1 MLGKKKK
8 QQIQEKHTFF
18 NDTWKEVEL
27 IGEGSYGKVY
37 KAKKEEFGISTY
49 SAIKQIEIP
58 QTKAE
63 IQTLK
68 TEGMTQGDITS
79 YFEKSVQKWVEEVKF
94 MSIFKDSENIVTI
107 EDYEIIKKK
116 NEIGWIINIK
126 MELLKNIDAYV
137 LEKNITDKEMLKMA
151 IDVATALEDCEA
163 KDVIHRDIKPDNIFV
178 NGKGVYKV
186 GDFGIAKHIEST
198 VSNMSKKGTENY
210 MAPELYKNEKGN
222 KTVDIY
228 SLGIMLYRYF
238 NYNRLPF
245 LPDYPE
251 KITVDAR
258 EEALYKRISGEK
270 LKSPKNAPREI
281 AEIILKA
288 CSYYPKDRYANATE
302 LKEALQEEYNK
313 IKKPRILFDFNEKQM
328 NKIFLENTK
337 SDSHSGTLSVFEDT
351 QSKDPLDMTVGIG
364 FENPKE
370 TEQILQA
377 IEEQNKKESVTEEIE
392 NIIEPVE
399 QEKALETGEQSEEN
413 LKTEETVEKTG
424 EDTKNEEVIEKEP
437 AVEQKENAKQDKK
450 KNKKEKKEK
459 KIKQNKEEQENRKKK
474 AKSNKENVK
483 KEEKIKNP
491 IWIKLKKH
499 RIKII
504 VFIAIIILALGI
516 VGISQLNKSE
526 EVAQI
531 EYVKMVQ
538 LVGLTSEE
546 ATQKINELGL
556 EVQYEY
562 VEVDDETQV
571 GKVLEQSIEENQ
583 EVSKGSSITIKVAVS
598 KEKVTMINVVGM
610 NIEEATQKLAELG
623 LQVNVTEQNSD
634 DVEQGIIISQMTPEG
649 EEVNIGITVELL
661 VSLGIEPQEQDDNN
675 NNKQDNSSEVN
686 HQNKEWSAWV
696 ETLPNGVNSSNYQIE
711 QKMQYS
717 YRTKQTTTSENSV
730 LDGWTKYDE
739 QHEYGK
745 SYTQILYSPAE
756 STGEK
761 EYTLVQT
768 KHKYSYEHR
777 DSLYNGV
784 WYVSGSY
791 SMFPEGANNGQQTST
806 TKDVKS
812 TTLARANTITTE
824 PLYAI
829 GTKCQNCGYDAW
841 AYTGETTMYQYT
853 VREITK
859 STYYYYKWSD
869 WSAYSDAVATSND
882 STEVRTKTLYR
893 YRAK

>member
-18 NDTWKEVEL
+18 NEQWKEVEL

-37 KAKKEEFGISTY
+37 KAKKEEFGITTY

-58 QTKAE
+58 QTKLE

-68 TEGMTQGDITS
+68 TEGMTQDGITR
-79 YFEKSVQKWVEEVKF
+79 YYEKSVQKWIDEIKF
-94 MSIFKDSENIVTI
+94 MSIFKDSENIVDI
-107 EDYEIIKKK
+107 EDYEILKKK
-116 NEIGWIINIK
+116 KEIGWIINIR
-126 MELLKNIDAYV
+126 MELLQNLDLYI
-137 LEKNITDKEMLKMA
+137 LEHNLTDREILKMA
-151 IDVATALEDCEA
+151 IDVATALEDCEENN
-163 KDVIHRDIKPDNIFV
+163 VIHRDIKPDNIFV
-178 NGKGVYKV
+178 NSKGIYKV
-186 GDFGIAKHIEST
+186 GDFGIAKHIDNT

-228 SLGIMLYRYF
+228 SLGVMLYRYF

-245 LPDYPE
+245 LPNYPE
-251 KITVDAR
+251 EITMEDR

-270 LKSPKNAPREI
+270 MPVPQNASREI
-281 AEIILKA
+281 AEIILKS
-288 CSYYPKDRYANATE
+288 CGYYPKDRYANATE
-302 LKEALQEEYNK
+302 LKEALREEYNK

-351 QSKDPLDMTVGIG
+351 QQKEALDMTVGIG
-364 FENPKE
+364 LENPKE

-377 IEEQNKKESVTEEIE
+377 IEEQNKKESVTEKIE
-392 NIIEPVE
+392 NIIKPVE
-399 QEKALETGEQSEEN
+399 QEKDLEIGEQAEEN

-424 EDTKNEEVIEKEP
+424 EDTKNEEAIEKEP
-437 AVEQKENAKQDKK
+437 AVEQKENA
-450 KNKKEKKEK
+450 
-459 KIKQNKEEQENRKKK
+459 
-474 AKSNKENVK
+474 K

-649 EEVNIGITVELL
+649 EEVNIGTTVELL
-661 VSLGIEPQEQDDNN
+661 ISIGKEKEEEEDSKSTQDKLNEQSTPASVETVPTQTETSTQTIIPETTQQPEEQPVEQPVQATPSGRISAKIVRYININKTRTAQTSAEMKVTNVTDKTLVWSSSNTSVATINQSGVITAKSTGTTTITVTIKNTNITDSFTLTVTTSLGKGDANNDGVISYQDSDYILNM
-675 NNKQDNSSEVN
+675 
-686 HQNKEWSAWV
+686 
-696 ETLPNGVNSSNYQIE
+696 Y
-711 QKMQYS
+711 
-717 YRTKQTTTSENSV
+717 
-730 LDGWTKYDE
+730 KYDVE
-739 QHEYGK
+739 LTEDLKNRADMDGNGAINANDAALLMDKLRYG
-745 SYTQILYSPAE
+745 
-756 STGEK
+756 
-761 EYTLVQT
+761 
-768 KHKYSYEHR
+768 
-777 DSLYNGV
+777 
-784 WYVSGSY
+784 
-791 SMFPEGANNGQQTST
+791 
-806 TKDVKS
+806 
-812 TTLARANTITTE
+812 
-824 PLYAI
+824 
-829 GTKCQNCGYDAW
+829 
-841 AYTGETTMYQYT
+841 
-853 VREITK
+853 
-859 STYYYYKWSD
+859 
-869 WSAYSDAVATSND
+869 
-882 STEVRTKTLYR
+882 
-893 YRAK
+893 

>member
-351 QSKDPLDMTVGIG
+351 QQKEALDMTVGIG
-364 FENPKE
+364 LENPKE

-377 IEEQNKKESVTEEIE
+377 IEEQNKKESVTEKIE
-392 NIIEPVE
+392 NIIKPVE
-399 QEKALETGEQSEEN
+399 QEKDLETGEQAEEN
-413 LKTEETVEKTG
+413 LKTEETVEQTG
-424 EDTKNEEVIEKEP
+424 EAAKNEEAIEKEP
-437 AVEQKENAKQDKK
+437 AVEQKENA
-450 KNKKEKKEK
+450 
-459 KIKQNKEEQENRKKK
+459 
-474 AKSNKENVK
+474 K

-504 VFIAIIILALGI
+504 VFVAIIILALGI
-516 VGISQLNKSE
+516 VGISQLNKPE

-562 VEVDDETQV
+562 EEVDDETQV
-571 GKVLEQSIEENQ
+571 GKVTWQSIEENQ

-649 EEVNIGITVELL
+649 EEVNKNSVIELL
-661 VSLGIEPQEQDDNN
+661 VSLGKEEDDEEEQQKKNTTTT
-675 NNKQDNSSEVN
+675 
-686 HQNKEWSAWV
+686 NKE
-696 ETLPNGVNSSNYQIE
+696 
-711 QKMQYS
+711 
-717 YRTKQTTTSENSV
+717 TTN
-730 LDGWTKYDE
+730 
-739 QHEYGK
+739 
-745 SYTQILYSPAE
+745 
-756 STGEK
+756 EK
-761 EYTLVQT
+761 PT
-768 KHKYSYEHR
+768 
-777 DSLYNGV
+777 
-784 WYVSGSY
+784 
-791 SMFPEGANNGQQTST
+791 TST
-806 TKDVKS
+806 TTGTTQSAQS
-812 TTLARANTITTE
+812 TPQTPQAPTVISPTSITMGNKARYVRKGSSYYFSANVNPANAQISG
-824 PLYAI
+824 L
-829 GTKCQNCGYDAW
+829 
-841 AYTGETTMYQYT
+841 
-853 VREITK
+853 
-859 STYYYYKWSD
+859 KWSSSNPSVGRIAQD
-869 WSAYSDAVATSND
+869 GYFVAVSSGTTNITVTIEGTNIQTSYPVTVYIKGDVNADGKITSADSDMILNWYMSNAELTEERMLRGDVNSDGALNSLDAVYILD
-882 STEVRTKTLYR
+882 HMIER
-893 YRAK
+893 

>member
-18 NDTWKEVEL
+18 NEQWKEVEL

-37 KAKKEEFGISTY
+37 KAKKEEFGITTY

-58 QTKAE
+58 QTKLE

-68 TEGMTQGDITS
+68 TEGMTQDGITR
-79 YFEKSVQKWVEEVKF
+79 YYEKSVQKWIDEIKF
-94 MSIFKDSENIVTI
+94 MSIFKDSENIVDI
-107 EDYEIIKKK
+107 EDYEILKKK
-116 NEIGWIINIK
+116 KEIGWIINIR
-126 MELLKNIDAYV
+126 MELLQNLDLYI
-137 LEKNITDKEMLKMA
+137 LEHNLTDREILKMA
-151 IDVATALEDCEA
+151 IDVATALEDCEENN
-163 KDVIHRDIKPDNIFV
+163 VIHRDIKPDNIFV
-178 NGKGVYKV
+178 NSKGIYKV
-186 GDFGIAKHIEST
+186 GDFGIAKHIDNT

-228 SLGIMLYRYF
+228 SLGVMLYRYF

-245 LPDYPE
+245 LPNYPE
-251 KITVDAR
+251 EITMEDR

-270 LKSPKNAPREI
+270 MPVPQNASREI
-281 AEIILKA
+281 AEIILKS
-288 CSYYPKDRYANATE
+288 CGYYPKDRYANATE
-302 LKEALQEEYNK
+302 LKEALREEYNK

-351 QSKDPLDMTVGIG
+351 QQKEALDMTVGIG
-364 FENPKE
+364 LENPKE

-377 IEEQNKKESVTEEIE
+377 IEEQNKKESVTEKIE
-392 NIIEPVE
+392 NIIKPVE
-399 QEKALETGEQSEEN
+399 QEKDLETGEQAEEN
-413 LKTEETVEKTG
+413 LKTEETVEQTG
-424 EDTKNEEVIEKEP
+424 EAAKNEEAIEKEP
-437 AVEQKENAKQDKK
+437 AVEQKENA
-450 KNKKEKKEK
+450 
-459 KIKQNKEEQENRKKK
+459 
-474 AKSNKENVK
+474 K

-571 GKVLEQSIEENQ
+571 GKVTWQSIEENQ

-649 EEVNIGITVELL
+649 EEVNIGTTVELL
-661 VSLGIEPQEQDDNN
+661 ISIGKEKEEEEDSKSTQDKLNEQSTPASVETVPTQTETSTQTIIPETTQQPEEQPVEQPVQATPSGRISAKIVRYININKTRTAQTSAEMKVTNVTDKTLVWSSSNTSVATINQSGVITAKSTGTTTITVTIKNTNITDSFTLTVTTSLGKGDANNDGVISYQDSDYILNM
-675 NNKQDNSSEVN
+675 
-686 HQNKEWSAWV
+686 
-696 ETLPNGVNSSNYQIE
+696 Y
-711 QKMQYS
+711 
-717 YRTKQTTTSENSV
+717 
-730 LDGWTKYDE
+730 KYDVE
-739 QHEYGK
+739 LTEDLKNRADMDGNGAINANDAALLMDKLRYG
-745 SYTQILYSPAE
+745 
-756 STGEK
+756 
-761 EYTLVQT
+761 
-768 KHKYSYEHR
+768 
-777 DSLYNGV
+777 
-784 WYVSGSY
+784 
-791 SMFPEGANNGQQTST
+791 
-806 TKDVKS
+806 
-812 TTLARANTITTE
+812 
-824 PLYAI
+824 
-829 GTKCQNCGYDAW
+829 
-841 AYTGETTMYQYT
+841 
-853 VREITK
+853 
-859 STYYYYKWSD
+859 
-869 WSAYSDAVATSND
+869 
-882 STEVRTKTLYR
+882 
-893 YRAK
+893 

>member
-313 IKKPRILFDFNEKQM
+313 IKKLRILFDFNEKQM

-351 QSKDPLDMTVGIG
+351 QQKEALDMTVGIG
-364 FENPKE
+364 LENPKE

-377 IEEQNKKESVTEEIE
+377 IEEQNKKESVTEKIE
-392 NIIEPVE
+392 NIIKPVE
-399 QEKALETGEQSEEN
+399 QEKDLETGEQAEEN

-424 EDTKNEEVIEKEP
+424 EDTKNEEAIEKEP
-437 AVEQKENAKQDKK
+437 AVEQKENA
-450 KNKKEKKEK
+450 
-459 KIKQNKEEQENRKKK
+459 
-474 AKSNKENVK
+474 K

-571 GKVLEQSIEENQ
+571 GKVTWQSIEENQ

-634 DVEQGIIISQMTPEG
+634 DVEQGNIISQMTPEG
-649 EEVNIGITVELL
+649 EEVNKNSVIELL
-661 VSLGIEPQEQDDNN
+661 VSLGKEEDDEEEQQKKNTTTT
-675 NNKQDNSSEVN
+675 
-686 HQNKEWSAWV
+686 NKE
-696 ETLPNGVNSSNYQIE
+696 
-711 QKMQYS
+711 
-717 YRTKQTTTSENSV
+717 TTN
-730 LDGWTKYDE
+730 
-739 QHEYGK
+739 
-745 SYTQILYSPAE
+745 
-756 STGEK
+756 EK
-761 EYTLVQT
+761 PT
-768 KHKYSYEHR
+768 
-777 DSLYNGV
+777 
-784 WYVSGSY
+784 
-791 SMFPEGANNGQQTST
+791 TST
-806 TKDVKS
+806 TTGTTQSAQS
-812 TTLARANTITTE
+812 TPQTPQAPTVISPTSITMGNKARYVRKGSSYYFSANVNPANAQISG
-824 PLYAI
+824 L
-829 GTKCQNCGYDAW
+829 
-841 AYTGETTMYQYT
+841 
-853 VREITK
+853 
-859 STYYYYKWSD
+859 KWSSSNP
-869 WSAYSDAVATSND
+869 SAGRIAQDGYFVAVSSGTTNITVTIEGTNIQTSYPVTVYIKGDVNADGKITSADSDMILKWYMSNAELTEERMLRGDVNSDGALNSLDAVYILD
-882 STEVRTKTLYR
+882 HMIER
-893 YRAK
+893 

>member
-18 NDTWKEVEL
+18 NEQWKEVEL

-37 KAKKEEFGISTY
+37 KAKKEEFGITTY

-58 QTKAE
+58 QTKLE

-68 TEGMTQGDITS
+68 TEGMTQDGITR
-79 YFEKSVQKWVEEVKF
+79 YYEKSVQKWIDEIKF
-94 MSIFKDSENIVTI
+94 MSIFKDSENIVDI
-107 EDYEIIKKK
+107 EDYEILKKK
-116 NEIGWIINIK
+116 KEIGWIINIR
-126 MELLKNIDAYV
+126 MELLQNLDLYI
-137 LEKNITDKEMLKMA
+137 LEHNLTDREILKMA
-151 IDVATALEDCEA
+151 IDVATALEDCEENN
-163 KDVIHRDIKPDNIFV
+163 VIHRDIKPDNIFV
-178 NGKGVYKV
+178 NSKGIYKV
-186 GDFGIAKHIEST
+186 GDFGIAKHIDNT

-228 SLGIMLYRYF
+228 SLGVMLYRYF

-245 LPDYPE
+245 LPNYPE
-251 KITVDAR
+251 EITMEDR

-270 LKSPKNAPREI
+270 MPVPQNASREI
-281 AEIILKA
+281 AEIILKS
-288 CSYYPKDRYANATE
+288 CGYYPKDRYANATE
-302 LKEALQEEYNK
+302 LKEALREEYNK

-351 QSKDPLDMTVGIG
+351 QQKEALDMTVGIG
-364 FENPKE
+364 LENPKE

-377 IEEQNKKESVTEEIE
+377 IEEQNKKESVTEKIE
-392 NIIEPVE
+392 NIIKPVE
-399 QEKALETGEQSEEN
+399 QEKDLETGEQAEEN
-413 LKTEETVEKTG
+413 LKTEETVEQTG
-424 EDTKNEEVIEKEP
+424 EAAKNEEAIEKEP
-437 AVEQKENAKQDKK
+437 AVEQKENA
-450 KNKKEKKEK
+450 
-459 KIKQNKEEQENRKKK
+459 
-474 AKSNKENVK
+474 K

-516 VGISQLNKSE
+516 VGISQLNKPE

-562 VEVDDETQV
+562 EEVDDETQV
-571 GKVLEQSIEENQ
+571 GKVTWQSIEENQ

-649 EEVNIGITVELL
+649 EEVNIGTTVELL
-661 VSLGIEPQEQDDNN
+661 ISIGKEKEEEEDSKSTQDKLNEQSTPASVETVPTQTETSTQTIIPETTQQPEEQPVEQPVQATPSGRISAKIVRYININKTRTAQTSAEMKVTNVTDKTLVWSSSNTSVATINQSGVITAKSTGTTTITVTIKNTNITDSFTLTVTTSLGKGDANNDGVISYQDSDYILNM
-675 NNKQDNSSEVN
+675 
-686 HQNKEWSAWV
+686 
-696 ETLPNGVNSSNYQIE
+696 Y
-711 QKMQYS
+711 
-717 YRTKQTTTSENSV
+717 
-730 LDGWTKYDE
+730 KYDVE
-739 QHEYGK
+739 L
-745 SYTQILYSPAE
+745 T
-756 STGEK
+756 
-761 EYTLVQT
+761 
-768 KHKYSYEHR
+768 
-777 DSLYNGV
+777 
-784 WYVSGSY
+784 
-791 SMFPEGANNGQQTST
+791 
-806 TKDVKS
+806 
-812 TTLARANTITTE
+812 
-824 PLYAI
+824 
-829 GTKCQNCGYDAW
+829 
-841 AYTGETTMYQYT
+841 
-853 VREITK
+853 
-859 STYYYYKWSD
+859 
-869 WSAYSDAVATSND
+869 
-882 STEVRTKTLYR
+882 
-893 YRAK
+893 

>member
-18 NDTWKEVEL
+18 NEQWKEVEL

-37 KAKKEEFGISTY
+37 KAKKEEFGITTY

-58 QTKAE
+58 QTKLE

-68 TEGMTQGDITS
+68 TEGMTQDGITR
-79 YFEKSVQKWVEEVKF
+79 YYEKSVQKWIDEIKF
-94 MSIFKDSENIVTI
+94 MSIFKDSENIVDI
-107 EDYEIIKKK
+107 EDYEILKKK
-116 NEIGWIINIK
+116 KEIGWIINIR
-126 MELLKNIDAYV
+126 MELLQNLDLYI
-137 LEKNITDKEMLKMA
+137 LEHNLTDREILKMA
-151 IDVATALEDCEA
+151 IDVATALEDCEENN
-163 KDVIHRDIKPDNIFV
+163 VIHRDIKPDNIFV
-178 NGKGVYKV
+178 NSKGIYKV
-186 GDFGIAKHIEST
+186 GDFGIAKHIDNT

-228 SLGIMLYRYF
+228 SLGVMLYRYF

-245 LPDYPE
+245 LPNYPE
-251 KITVDAR
+251 EITMEDR

-270 LKSPKNAPREI
+270 MPVPQNASREI
-281 AEIILKA
+281 AEIILKS
-288 CSYYPKDRYANATE
+288 CGYYPKDRYANATE
-302 LKEALQEEYNK
+302 LKEALREEYNK

-351 QSKDPLDMTVGIG
+351 QQKEALDMTVGIG
-364 FENPKE
+364 LENPKE

-377 IEEQNKKESVTEEIE
+377 IEEQNKKESVTEKIE
-392 NIIEPVE
+392 NIIKPVE
-399 QEKALETGEQSEEN
+399 QEKDLETGEQAEEN
-413 LKTEETVEKTG
+413 LKTEETVEQTG
-424 EDTKNEEVIEKEP
+424 EAAKNEEAIEKEP
-437 AVEQKENAKQDKK
+437 EVEQKENA
-450 KNKKEKKEK
+450 
-459 KIKQNKEEQENRKKK
+459 
-474 AKSNKENVK
+474 K

-504 VFIAIIILALGI
+504 VFVAIIILALGI
-516 VGISQLNKSE
+516 VGISQLNKPE

-649 EEVNIGITVELL
+649 EEVNIGTTVELL
-661 VSLGIEPQEQDDNN
+661 ISIGKEKEEEEDSKSTQDKLNEQSTPASVETVPTQTETSTQTIIPETTQQPEEQPVEQPVQATPSGRISAKIVRYININKTRTAQTSAEMKVTNVTDKTLVWSSSNTSVATINQSGVITAKSTGTTTITVTIKNTNITDSFTLTVTTSLGKGDANNDGVISYQDSDYILNM
-675 NNKQDNSSEVN
+675 
-686 HQNKEWSAWV
+686 
-696 ETLPNGVNSSNYQIE
+696 Y
-711 QKMQYS
+711 
-717 YRTKQTTTSENSV
+717 
-730 LDGWTKYDE
+730 KYDVE
-739 QHEYGK
+739 LTEDLKNRADMDGNGAINANDAALLMDKLRYG
-745 SYTQILYSPAE
+745 
-756 STGEK
+756 
-761 EYTLVQT
+761 
-768 KHKYSYEHR
+768 
-777 DSLYNGV
+777 
-784 WYVSGSY
+784 
-791 SMFPEGANNGQQTST
+791 
-806 TKDVKS
+806 
-812 TTLARANTITTE
+812 
-824 PLYAI
+824 
-829 GTKCQNCGYDAW
+829 
-841 AYTGETTMYQYT
+841 
-853 VREITK
+853 
-859 STYYYYKWSD
+859 
-869 WSAYSDAVATSND
+869 
-882 STEVRTKTLYR
+882 
-893 YRAK
+893 

>member
-18 NDTWKEVEL
+18 NEQWKEVEL

-37 KAKKEEFGISTY
+37 KAKKEEFGITTY

-58 QTKAE
+58 QTKLE

-68 TEGMTQGDITS
+68 TEGMTQDGITR
-79 YFEKSVQKWVEEVKF
+79 YYEKSVQKWIDEIKF
-94 MSIFKDSENIVTI
+94 MSIFKDSENIVDI
-107 EDYEIIKKK
+107 EDYEILKKK
-116 NEIGWIINIK
+116 KEIGWIINIR
-126 MELLKNIDAYV
+126 MELLQNLDLYI
-137 LEKNITDKEMLKMA
+137 LEHNLTDREILKMA
-151 IDVATALEDCEA
+151 IDVATALEDCEENN
-163 KDVIHRDIKPDNIFV
+163 VIHRDIKPDNIFV
-178 NGKGVYKV
+178 NSKGIYKV
-186 GDFGIAKHIEST
+186 GDFGIAKHIDNT

-228 SLGIMLYRYF
+228 SLGVMLYRYF

-245 LPDYPE
+245 LPNYPE
-251 KITVDAR
+251 EITMEDR

-270 LKSPKNAPREI
+270 MPVPQNASREI
-281 AEIILKA
+281 AEIILKS
-288 CSYYPKDRYANATE
+288 CGYYPKDRYANATE
-302 LKEALQEEYNK
+302 LKEALREEYNK

-351 QSKDPLDMTVGIG
+351 QQKEALDMTVGIG
-364 FENPKE
+364 LENPKE

-377 IEEQNKKESVTEEIE
+377 IEEQNKKESVTEKIE
-392 NIIEPVE
+392 NIIKPVE
-399 QEKALETGEQSEEN
+399 QEKDLETGEQAEEN
-413 LKTEETVEKTG
+413 LKTEETVEQTG
-424 EDTKNEEVIEKEP
+424 EAAKNEEAIEKEP
-437 AVEQKENAKQDKK
+437 AVEQKENA
-450 KNKKEKKEK
+450 
-459 KIKQNKEEQENRKKK
+459 
-474 AKSNKENVK
+474 K

-571 GKVLEQSIEENQ
+571 GKVTWQSIEENQ

-649 EEVNIGITVELL
+649 EEVNIGTTVELL
-661 VSLGIEPQEQDDNN
+661 ISIGKEKEEEEDSKSTQDKLNEQSTPASVETVPTQTETSTQTIIPETTQQPEEQPVEQPVQATPSGRISAKIVRYININKTRTAQTSAEMKVTNVTDKTLVWSSSNTSVATINQSGVITAKSTGTTTITVTIKNTNITDSFTLTVTTSLGKGDANNDGVISYQDSDYILNM
-675 NNKQDNSSEVN
+675 
-686 HQNKEWSAWV
+686 
-696 ETLPNGVNSSNYQIE
+696 Y
-711 QKMQYS
+711 
-717 YRTKQTTTSENSV
+717 
-730 LDGWTKYDE
+730 KYDVE
-739 QHEYGK
+739 L
-745 SYTQILYSPAE
+745 T
-756 STGEK
+756 
-761 EYTLVQT
+761 
-768 KHKYSYEHR
+768 
-777 DSLYNGV
+777 
-784 WYVSGSY
+784 
-791 SMFPEGANNGQQTST
+791 
-806 TKDVKS
+806 
-812 TTLARANTITTE
+812 
-824 PLYAI
+824 
-829 GTKCQNCGYDAW
+829 
-841 AYTGETTMYQYT
+841 
-853 VREITK
+853 
-859 STYYYYKWSD
+859 
-869 WSAYSDAVATSND
+869 
-882 STEVRTKTLYR
+882 
-893 YRAK
+893 

>member
-18 NDTWKEVEL
+18 NEQWKEVEL

-37 KAKKEEFGISTY
+37 KAKKEEFGITTY

-58 QTKAE
+58 QTKLE

-68 TEGMTQGDITS
+68 TEGMTQDGITR
-79 YFEKSVQKWVEEVKF
+79 YYEKSVQKWIDEIKF
-94 MSIFKDSENIVTI
+94 MSIFKDSENIVDI
-107 EDYEIIKKK
+107 EDYEILKKK
-116 NEIGWIINIK
+116 KEIGWIINIR
-126 MELLKNIDAYV
+126 MELLQNLDLYI
-137 LEKNITDKEMLKMA
+137 LEHNLTDREILKMA
-151 IDVATALEDCEA
+151 IDVATALEDCEENN
-163 KDVIHRDIKPDNIFV
+163 VIHRDIKPDNIFV
-178 NGKGVYKV
+178 NSKGIYKV
-186 GDFGIAKHIEST
+186 GDFGIAKHIDNT

-228 SLGIMLYRYF
+228 SLGVMLYRYF

-245 LPDYPE
+245 LPNYPE
-251 KITVDAR
+251 EITMEDR

-270 LKSPKNAPREI
+270 MPVPQNASREI
-281 AEIILKA
+281 AEIILKS
-288 CSYYPKDRYANATE
+288 CGYYPKDRYANATE
-302 LKEALQEEYNK
+302 LKEALREEYNK

-351 QSKDPLDMTVGIG
+351 QQKEALDMTVGIG
-364 FENPKE
+364 LENPKE
-370 TEQILQA
+370 TEQILQE
-377 IEEQNKKESVTEEIE
+377 IEEQNKKESVTEKIE
-392 NIIEPVE
+392 NIIKPVE
-399 QEKALETGEQSEEN
+399 QEKALETGEQAEEN
-413 LKTEETVEKTG
+413 LKTEETVEQTG
-424 EDTKNEEVIEKEP
+424 EAAKNEEAIEKEP
-437 AVEQKENAKQDKK
+437 AVEQKENA
-450 KNKKEKKEK
+450 
-459 KIKQNKEEQENRKKK
+459 
-474 AKSNKENVK
+474 K

-571 GKVLEQSIEENQ
+571 GKVTWQSIEENQ

-649 EEVNIGITVELL
+649 EEVNIGTTVELL
-661 VSLGIEPQEQDDNN
+661 ISIGKEKEEEEDSKSTQDKLNEQSTPASVETVPTQTETSTQTIIPETTQQPEEQPVEQPVQATPSGRISAKIVRYININKTRTAQTSAEMKVTNVTDKTLVWSSSNTSVATINQSGVITAKSTGTTTITVTIKNTNITDSFTLTVTTSLGKGDANNDGVISYQDSDYILNM
-675 NNKQDNSSEVN
+675 
-686 HQNKEWSAWV
+686 
-696 ETLPNGVNSSNYQIE
+696 Y
-711 QKMQYS
+711 
-717 YRTKQTTTSENSV
+717 
-730 LDGWTKYDE
+730 KYDVE
-739 QHEYGK
+739 LTEDLKNRADMDGNGAINANDAALLMDKLRYG
-745 SYTQILYSPAE
+745 
-756 STGEK
+756 
-761 EYTLVQT
+761 
-768 KHKYSYEHR
+768 
-777 DSLYNGV
+777 
-784 WYVSGSY
+784 
-791 SMFPEGANNGQQTST
+791 
-806 TKDVKS
+806 
-812 TTLARANTITTE
+812 
-824 PLYAI
+824 
-829 GTKCQNCGYDAW
+829 
-841 AYTGETTMYQYT
+841 
-853 VREITK
+853 
-859 STYYYYKWSD
+859 
-869 WSAYSDAVATSND
+869 
-882 STEVRTKTLYR
+882 
-893 YRAK
+893 

>member
-1 MLGKKKK
+1 MLSLKKKK
-8 QQIQEKHTFF
+8 KTKDSITFF
-18 NDTWKEVEL
+18 NEQWKEVEL

-37 KAKKEEFGISTY
+37 KAKKEEFGIATY

-58 QTKAE
+58 QTKLE

-68 TEGMTQGDITS
+68 TEGMTQDGITR
-79 YFEKSVQKWVEEVKF
+79 YYEKSVQKWIDEIKF
-94 MSIFKDSENIVTI
+94 MSIFKDSENIVDI
-107 EDYEIIKKK
+107 EDYEILKKK
-116 NEIGWIINIK
+116 KEIGWIINIR
-126 MELLKNIDAYV
+126 MELLQNLDLYI
-137 LEKNITDKEMLKMA
+137 LEHNLTDREILKMA
-151 IDVATALEDCEA
+151 IDVATALEDCEENN
-163 KDVIHRDIKPDNIFV
+163 VIHRDIKPDNIFV
-178 NGKGVYKV
+178 NSKGIYKV
-186 GDFGIAKHIEST
+186 GDFGIAKHIDNT

-228 SLGIMLYRYF
+228 SLGVMLYRYF

-245 LPDYPE
+245 LPNYPE
-251 KITVDAR
+251 EITMEDR

-270 LKSPKNAPREI
+270 MPVPQNASREI
-281 AEIILKA
+281 AEIILKS

-302 LKEALQEEYNK
+302 LKEALREEYNK

-351 QSKDPLDMTVGIG
+351 QQKEALDMTVGIG
-364 FENPKE
+364 LENPKE

-377 IEEQNKKESVTEEIE
+377 IEEQNKKESVTEKIE
-392 NIIEPVE
+392 NIIKPVE
-399 QEKALETGEQSEEN
+399 QEKDLETGEQAEEN
-413 LKTEETVEKTG
+413 LKTEETVEQTG
-424 EDTKNEEVIEKEP
+424 EAAKNEEAIEKEP
-437 AVEQKENAKQDKK
+437 AVEQKENA
-450 KNKKEKKEK
+450 
-459 KIKQNKEEQENRKKK
+459 
-474 AKSNKENVK
+474 K

-562 VEVDDETQV
+562 EEVDDETQV
-571 GKVLEQSIEENQ
+571 GKVTWQSIEENQ

-649 EEVNIGITVELL
+649 EEVNIGTTVELL
-661 VSLGIEPQEQDDNN
+661 ISIGKEKEEEEDSKSTQDKLNEQSTPASVETVPTQTETSTQTIIPETTQQPEEQPVEQPVQATPSGRISAKIVRYININKTRTAQTSAEMKVTNVTDKTLVWSSSNTSVATINQSGVITAKSTGTTTITVTIKNTNITDSFTLTVTTSLGKGDANNDGVISYQDSDYILNM
-675 NNKQDNSSEVN
+675 
-686 HQNKEWSAWV
+686 
-696 ETLPNGVNSSNYQIE
+696 Y
-711 QKMQYS
+711 
-717 YRTKQTTTSENSV
+717 
-730 LDGWTKYDE
+730 KYDVE
-739 QHEYGK
+739 LTEDLKNRADMDGNGAINANDAALLMDKLRYG
-745 SYTQILYSPAE
+745 
-756 STGEK
+756 
-761 EYTLVQT
+761 
-768 KHKYSYEHR
+768 
-777 DSLYNGV
+777 
-784 WYVSGSY
+784 
-791 SMFPEGANNGQQTST
+791 
-806 TKDVKS
+806 
-812 TTLARANTITTE
+812 
-824 PLYAI
+824 
-829 GTKCQNCGYDAW
+829 
-841 AYTGETTMYQYT
+841 
-853 VREITK
+853 
-859 STYYYYKWSD
+859 
-869 WSAYSDAVATSND
+869 
-882 STEVRTKTLYR
+882 
-893 YRAK
+893 

>member
-18 NDTWKEVEL
+18 NEQWKEVEL

-37 KAKKEEFGISTY
+37 KAKKEEFGITTY

-58 QTKAE
+58 QTKLE

-68 TEGMTQGDITS
+68 TEGMTQDGITR
-79 YFEKSVQKWVEEVKF
+79 YYEKSVQKWIDEIKF
-94 MSIFKDSENIVTI
+94 MSIFKDSENIVDI
-107 EDYEIIKKK
+107 EDYEILKKK
-116 NEIGWIINIK
+116 KEIGWIINIR
-126 MELLKNIDAYV
+126 MELLQNLDLYI
-137 LEKNITDKEMLKMA
+137 LEHNLTDREILKMA
-151 IDVATALEDCEA
+151 IDVATALEDCEENN
-163 KDVIHRDIKPDNIFV
+163 VIHRDIKPDNIFV
-178 NGKGVYKV
+178 NSKGIYKV
-186 GDFGIAKHIEST
+186 GDFGIAKHIDNT

-228 SLGIMLYRYF
+228 SLGVMLYRYF

-245 LPDYPE
+245 LPNYPE
-251 KITVDAR
+251 EITMEDR

-270 LKSPKNAPREI
+270 MPVPQNASREI
-281 AEIILKA
+281 AEIILKS
-288 CSYYPKDRYANATE
+288 CGYYPKDRYANATE
-302 LKEALQEEYNK
+302 LKEALREEYNK

-351 QSKDPLDMTVGIG
+351 QQKEALDMTVGIG
-364 FENPKE
+364 LENPKE

-377 IEEQNKKESVTEEIE
+377 IEEQNKKESVTEKIE
-392 NIIEPVE
+392 NIIKPVE
-399 QEKALETGEQSEEN
+399 QEKDLETGEQAEEN
-413 LKTEETVEKTG
+413 LKTEETVEQTG
-424 EDTKNEEVIEKEP
+424 EAAKNEEAIEKEP
-437 AVEQKENAKQDKK
+437 AVEQKENA
-450 KNKKEKKEK
+450 
-459 KIKQNKEEQENRKKK
+459 
-474 AKSNKENVK
+474 K

-504 VFIAIIILALGI
+504 VFVAIIILALGI
-516 VGISQLNKSE
+516 VGISQLNKPE

-649 EEVNIGITVELL
+649 EEVNIGTTVELL
-661 VSLGIEPQEQDDNN
+661 ISIGKEKEEEEDSKSTQDKLNEQSTPASVETVPTQTETSTQTIIPETTQQPEEQPVEQPVQATPSGRISAKIVRYININKTRTAQTSAEMKVTNVTDKTLVWSSSNTSVATINQSGVITAKSTGTTTITVTIKNTNITDSFTLTVTTSLGKGDANNDGVISYQDSDYILNM
-675 NNKQDNSSEVN
+675 
-686 HQNKEWSAWV
+686 
-696 ETLPNGVNSSNYQIE
+696 Y
-711 QKMQYS
+711 
-717 YRTKQTTTSENSV
+717 
-730 LDGWTKYDE
+730 KYDVE
-739 QHEYGK
+739 LTEDLKNRADMDGNGAINANDAALLMDKLRYG
-745 SYTQILYSPAE
+745 
-756 STGEK
+756 
-761 EYTLVQT
+761 
-768 KHKYSYEHR
+768 
-777 DSLYNGV
+777 
-784 WYVSGSY
+784 
-791 SMFPEGANNGQQTST
+791 
-806 TKDVKS
+806 
-812 TTLARANTITTE
+812 
-824 PLYAI
+824 
-829 GTKCQNCGYDAW
+829 
-841 AYTGETTMYQYT
+841 
-853 VREITK
+853 
-859 STYYYYKWSD
+859 
-869 WSAYSDAVATSND
+869 
-882 STEVRTKTLYR
+882 
-893 YRAK
+893 

>member
-178 NGKGVYKV
+178 NSKGVYKV

-562 VEVDDETQV
+562 EEVDDETQV
-571 GKVLEQSIEENQ
+571 GKVTWQSIEENQ

-634 DVEQGIIISQMTPEG
+634 DVEQGNIISQMTPEG
-649 EEVNIGITVELL
+649 EEVNKNSVIELL
-661 VSLGIEPQEQDDNN
+661 VSLGKEEDDEEEQQKKNTTTT
-675 NNKQDNSSEVN
+675 
-686 HQNKEWSAWV
+686 NKE
-696 ETLPNGVNSSNYQIE
+696 
-711 QKMQYS
+711 
-717 YRTKQTTTSENSV
+717 TTN
-730 LDGWTKYDE
+730 
-739 QHEYGK
+739 
-745 SYTQILYSPAE
+745 
-756 STGEK
+756 EK
-761 EYTLVQT
+761 PT
-768 KHKYSYEHR
+768 
-777 DSLYNGV
+777 
-784 WYVSGSY
+784 
-791 SMFPEGANNGQQTST
+791 TST
-806 TKDVKS
+806 TTGTTQSAQS
-812 TTLARANTITTE
+812 TPQTPQAPTVISPTSITMGNKARYVRKGSSYYFSANVNPANAQISG
-824 PLYAI
+824 L
-829 GTKCQNCGYDAW
+829 
-841 AYTGETTMYQYT
+841 
-853 VREITK
+853 
-859 STYYYYKWSD
+859 KWSSSNPSVGRIAQD
-869 WSAYSDAVATSND
+869 GYFVAVSSGTTNITVTIEGTNIQTSYPVTVYIKGDVNADGKITSADSDMILNWYMSNAELTEERMLRGDVNSDGALNSLDAVYILD
-882 STEVRTKTLYR
+882 HMIER
-893 YRAK
+893 

>member
-18 NDTWKEVEL
+18 NEQWKEVEL

-37 KAKKEEFGISTY
+37 KAKKEEFGITTY

-58 QTKAE
+58 QTKLE

-68 TEGMTQGDITS
+68 TEGMTQDGITR
-79 YFEKSVQKWVEEVKF
+79 YYEKSVQKWIDEIKF
-94 MSIFKDSENIVTI
+94 MSIFKDSENIVDI
-107 EDYEIIKKK
+107 EDYEILKKK
-116 NEIGWIINIK
+116 KEIGWIINIR
-126 MELLKNIDAYV
+126 MELLQNLDLYI
-137 LEKNITDKEMLKMA
+137 LEHNLTDREILKMA
-151 IDVATALEDCEA
+151 IDVATALEDCEENN
-163 KDVIHRDIKPDNIFV
+163 VIHRDIKPDNIFV
-178 NGKGVYKV
+178 NSKGIYKV
-186 GDFGIAKHIEST
+186 GDFGIAKHIDNT

-228 SLGIMLYRYF
+228 SLGVMLYRYF

-245 LPDYPE
+245 LPNYPE
-251 KITVDAR
+251 EITMEDR

-270 LKSPKNAPREI
+270 MPVPQNASREI
-281 AEIILKA
+281 AEIILKS
-288 CSYYPKDRYANATE
+288 CGYYPKDRYANATE
-302 LKEALQEEYNK
+302 LKEALREEYNK

-351 QSKDPLDMTVGIG
+351 QPKEALDMTVGIG
-364 FENPKE
+364 LENPKE

-392 NIIEPVE
+392 NIIKPVE
-399 QEKALETGEQSEEN
+399 QEKDLETGEQAEEN
-413 LKTEETVEKTG
+413 LKTEETVEQTG
-424 EDTKNEEVIEKEP
+424 EAAKNEEAIEKEP
-437 AVEQKENAKQDKK
+437 AVEQKENA
-450 KNKKEKKEK
+450 
-459 KIKQNKEEQENRKKK
+459 
-474 AKSNKENVK
+474 K

-649 EEVNIGITVELL
+649 EEVNIGTTVELL
-661 VSLGIEPQEQDDNN
+661 ISIGKEKEEEEDSKSTQDKLNEQSTLASVETVPTQTETSTQTIIPETTQQPEEQPVEQPVQATPSGRISAKIVRYININKTRTAQTSAEMKVTNVTDKTLVWSSSNTSVATINQSGVITAKSTGTTTITVTIKNTNITDSFTLTVTTSLGKGDANNDGVISYQDSDYILNM
-675 NNKQDNSSEVN
+675 
-686 HQNKEWSAWV
+686 
-696 ETLPNGVNSSNYQIE
+696 Y
-711 QKMQYS
+711 
-717 YRTKQTTTSENSV
+717 
-730 LDGWTKYDE
+730 KYDVE
-739 QHEYGK
+739 LTEDLKNRADMDGNGAINANDAALLMDKLRYG
-745 SYTQILYSPAE
+745 
-756 STGEK
+756 
-761 EYTLVQT
+761 
-768 KHKYSYEHR
+768 
-777 DSLYNGV
+777 
-784 WYVSGSY
+784 
-791 SMFPEGANNGQQTST
+791 
-806 TKDVKS
+806 
-812 TTLARANTITTE
+812 
-824 PLYAI
+824 
-829 GTKCQNCGYDAW
+829 
-841 AYTGETTMYQYT
+841 
-853 VREITK
+853 
-859 STYYYYKWSD
+859 
-869 WSAYSDAVATSND
+869 
-882 STEVRTKTLYR
+882 
-893 YRAK
+893 

>member
-18 NDTWKEVEL
+18 NEQWKEVEL

-37 KAKKEEFGISTY
+37 KAKKEEFGITTY

-58 QTKAE
+58 QTKLE

-68 TEGMTQGDITS
+68 TEGMTQDGITR
-79 YFEKSVQKWVEEVKF
+79 YYEKSVQKWIDEIKF
-94 MSIFKDSENIVTI
+94 MSIFKDSENIVDI
-107 EDYEIIKKK
+107 EDYEILKKK
-116 NEIGWIINIK
+116 KEIGWIINIR
-126 MELLKNIDAYV
+126 MELLQNLDLYI
-137 LEKNITDKEMLKMA
+137 LEHNLTDREILKMA
-151 IDVATALEDCEA
+151 IDVATALEDCEENN
-163 KDVIHRDIKPDNIFV
+163 VIHRDIKPDNIFV
-178 NGKGVYKV
+178 NSKGIYKV
-186 GDFGIAKHIEST
+186 GDFGIAKHIDNT

-228 SLGIMLYRYF
+228 SLGVMLYRYF

-245 LPDYPE
+245 LPNYPE
-251 KITVDAR
+251 EITMEDR

-270 LKSPKNAPREI
+270 MPVPQNASREI
-281 AEIILKA
+281 AEIILKS
-288 CSYYPKDRYANATE
+288 CGYYPKDRYANATE
-302 LKEALQEEYNK
+302 LKEALREEYNK

-351 QSKDPLDMTVGIG
+351 QQKEALDMTVGIG
-364 FENPKE
+364 LENPKE

-377 IEEQNKKESVTEEIE
+377 IEEQNKKESVTEKIE
-392 NIIEPVE
+392 NIIKPVE
-399 QEKALETGEQSEEN
+399 QEKDLETGEQAEEN
-413 LKTEETVEKTG
+413 LKTEETVEQTG
-424 EDTKNEEVIEKEP
+424 EAAKNEEAIEKEP
-437 AVEQKENAKQDKK
+437 AVEQKENA
-450 KNKKEKKEK
+450 
-459 KIKQNKEEQENRKKK
+459 
-474 AKSNKENVK
+474 K

-504 VFIAIIILALGI
+504 VFVAIIILALGI
-516 VGISQLNKSE
+516 VGISQLNKPE

-562 VEVDDETQV
+562 EEVDDETQV
-571 GKVLEQSIEENQ
+571 GKVTWQSIEENQ

-649 EEVNIGITVELL
+649 EEVNIGTTVELL
-661 VSLGIEPQEQDDNN
+661 ISIGKEKEEEEDSKSTQDKLNEQSTPASVETVPTQTETSTQTIIPETTQQPEEQPVEQPVQATPSGRISAKIVRYININKTRTAQTSAEMKVTNVTDKTLVWSSSNTSVATINQSGVITAKSTGTTTITVTIKNTNITDSFTLTVTTSLGKGDANNDGVISYQDSDYILNM
-675 NNKQDNSSEVN
+675 
-686 HQNKEWSAWV
+686 
-696 ETLPNGVNSSNYQIE
+696 Y
-711 QKMQYS
+711 
-717 YRTKQTTTSENSV
+717 
-730 LDGWTKYDE
+730 KYDVE
-739 QHEYGK
+739 L
-745 SYTQILYSPAE
+745 T
-756 STGEK
+756 
-761 EYTLVQT
+761 
-768 KHKYSYEHR
+768 
-777 DSLYNGV
+777 
-784 WYVSGSY
+784 
-791 SMFPEGANNGQQTST
+791 
-806 TKDVKS
+806 
-812 TTLARANTITTE
+812 
-824 PLYAI
+824 
-829 GTKCQNCGYDAW
+829 
-841 AYTGETTMYQYT
+841 
-853 VREITK
+853 
-859 STYYYYKWSD
+859 
-869 WSAYSDAVATSND
+869 
-882 STEVRTKTLYR
+882 
-893 YRAK
+893 

>member
-18 NDTWKEVEL
+18 NEQWKEVEL

-37 KAKKEEFGISTY
+37 KAKKEEFGITTY

-58 QTKAE
+58 QTKLE

-68 TEGMTQGDITS
+68 TEGMTQDGITR
-79 YFEKSVQKWVEEVKF
+79 YYEKSVQKWIDEIKF
-94 MSIFKDSENIVTI
+94 MSIFKDSENIVDI
-107 EDYEIIKKK
+107 EDYEILKKK
-116 NEIGWIINIK
+116 KEIGWIINIR
-126 MELLKNIDAYV
+126 MELLQNLDLYI
-137 LEKNITDKEMLKMA
+137 LEHNLTDREILKMA
-151 IDVATALEDCEA
+151 IDVATALEDCEENN
-163 KDVIHRDIKPDNIFV
+163 VIHRDIKPDNIFV
-178 NGKGVYKV
+178 NSKGIYKV
-186 GDFGIAKHIEST
+186 GDFGIAKHIDNT

-228 SLGIMLYRYF
+228 SLGVMLYRYF

-245 LPDYPE
+245 LPNYPE
-251 KITVDAR
+251 EITMEDR

-270 LKSPKNAPREI
+270 MPVPQNASREI
-281 AEIILKA
+281 AEIILKS
-288 CSYYPKDRYANATE
+288 CGYYPKDRYANATE
-302 LKEALQEEYNK
+302 LKEALREEYNK

-351 QSKDPLDMTVGIG
+351 QPKEALDMTVGIG
-364 FENPKE
+364 LENPKE
-370 TEQILQA
+370 TEQILQE
-377 IEEQNKKESVTEEIE
+377 IEEQNKKESVTEKIE
-392 NIIEPVE
+392 NIIKPVE
-399 QEKALETGEQSEEN
+399 QEKDLETGEQAEEN
-413 LKTEETVEKTG
+413 LKTEETVEQTG
-424 EDTKNEEVIEKEP
+424 EAAKNEEAIEKEP
-437 AVEQKENAKQDKK
+437 AVEQKENA
-450 KNKKEKKEK
+450 
-459 KIKQNKEEQENRKKK
+459 
-474 AKSNKENVK
+474 K

-562 VEVDDETQV
+562 EEVDDETQV
-571 GKVLEQSIEENQ
+571 GKVTWQSIEENQ

-649 EEVNIGITVELL
+649 EEVNIGTTVELL
-661 VSLGIEPQEQDDNN
+661 ISIGKEKEEEEDSKSTQDKLNEQSTPASVETVPTQTETSTQTIIPETTQQPEEQPVEQPVQATPSGRISAKIVRYININKTRTAQTSAEMKVTNVTDKTLVWSSSNTSVATINQSGVITAKSTGTTTITVTIKNTNITDSFTLTVTTSLGKGDANNDGVISYQDSDYILNM
-675 NNKQDNSSEVN
+675 
-686 HQNKEWSAWV
+686 
-696 ETLPNGVNSSNYQIE
+696 Y
-711 QKMQYS
+711 
-717 YRTKQTTTSENSV
+717 
-730 LDGWTKYDE
+730 KYDVE
-739 QHEYGK
+739 LTEDLKNRADMDGNGAINANDAALLMDKLRYG
-745 SYTQILYSPAE
+745 
-756 STGEK
+756 
-761 EYTLVQT
+761 
-768 KHKYSYEHR
+768 
-777 DSLYNGV
+777 
-784 WYVSGSY
+784 
-791 SMFPEGANNGQQTST
+791 
-806 TKDVKS
+806 
-812 TTLARANTITTE
+812 
-824 PLYAI
+824 
-829 GTKCQNCGYDAW
+829 
-841 AYTGETTMYQYT
+841 
-853 VREITK
+853 
-859 STYYYYKWSD
+859 
-869 WSAYSDAVATSND
+869 
-882 STEVRTKTLYR
+882 
-893 YRAK
+893 

>member
-178 NGKGVYKV
+178 NSKGVYKV

-228 SLGIMLYRYF
+228 SLGVMLYRYF

-245 LPDYPE
+245 LPNYPE
-251 KITVDAR
+251 EITMEDR

-270 LKSPKNAPREI
+270 MPVPQNASREI
-281 AEIILKA
+281 AEIILKS
-288 CSYYPKDRYANATE
+288 CGYYPKDRYANATE
-302 LKEALQEEYNK
+302 LKEALREEYNK

-351 QSKDPLDMTVGIG
+351 QPKEALDMTVGICL
-364 FENPKE
+364 ENPKE

-459 KIKQNKEEQENRKKK
+459 KIKQNKEEQENQKKK
-474 AKSNKENVK
+474 AKSNKEKENVK

-649 EEVNIGITVELL
+649 EEVNIGTTVELL
-661 VSLGIEPQEQDDNN
+661 ISIGKEKEEEEDSKSTQDKLNEQSTPASVETVPTQTETSTQTIIPETTQQPEEQPVEQPVQATPSGRISAKIVRYININKTRTAQTSAEMKVTNVTDKTLVWSSSNTSVATINQSGVITAKSTGTTTITVTIKNTNITDSFTLTVTTSLGKGDANNDGVISYQDSDYILNM
-675 NNKQDNSSEVN
+675 
-686 HQNKEWSAWV
+686 
-696 ETLPNGVNSSNYQIE
+696 Y
-711 QKMQYS
+711 
-717 YRTKQTTTSENSV
+717 
-730 LDGWTKYDE
+730 KYDVE
-739 QHEYGK
+739 LTEDLKNRADMDGNGAINANDAALLMDKLRYG
-745 SYTQILYSPAE
+745 
-756 STGEK
+756 
-761 EYTLVQT
+761 
-768 KHKYSYEHR
+768 
-777 DSLYNGV
+777 
-784 WYVSGSY
+784 
-791 SMFPEGANNGQQTST
+791 
-806 TKDVKS
+806 
-812 TTLARANTITTE
+812 
-824 PLYAI
+824 
-829 GTKCQNCGYDAW
+829 
-841 AYTGETTMYQYT
+841 
-853 VREITK
+853 
-859 STYYYYKWSD
+859 
-869 WSAYSDAVATSND
+869 
-882 STEVRTKTLYR
+882 
-893 YRAK
+893 

>member
-18 NDTWKEVEL
+18 NEQWKEVEL

-37 KAKKEEFGISTY
+37 KAKKEEFGITTY

-58 QTKAE
+58 QTKLE

-68 TEGMTQGDITS
+68 TEGMTQDGITR
-79 YFEKSVQKWVEEVKF
+79 YYEKSVQKWIDEIKF
-94 MSIFKDSENIVTI
+94 MSIFKDSENIVDI
-107 EDYEIIKKK
+107 EDYEILKKK
-116 NEIGWIINIK
+116 KEIGWIINIR
-126 MELLKNIDAYV
+126 MELLQNLDLYI
-137 LEKNITDKEMLKMA
+137 LEHNLTDREILKMA
-151 IDVATALEDCEA
+151 IDVATALEDCEENN
-163 KDVIHRDIKPDNIFV
+163 VIHRDIKPDNIFV
-178 NGKGVYKV
+178 NSKGIYKV
-186 GDFGIAKHIEST
+186 GDFGIAKHIDNT

-228 SLGIMLYRYF
+228 SLGVMLYRYF

-245 LPDYPE
+245 LPNYPE
-251 KITVDAR
+251 EITMEDR

-270 LKSPKNAPREI
+270 MPVPQNASREI
-281 AEIILKA
+281 AEIILKS
-288 CSYYPKDRYANATE
+288 CGYYPKDRYANATE
-302 LKEALQEEYNK
+302 LKEALREEYNK

-351 QSKDPLDMTVGIG
+351 QQKEALDMTVGIG
-364 FENPKE
+364 LENPKE

-377 IEEQNKKESVTEEIE
+377 IEEQNKKESVTEKIE
-392 NIIEPVE
+392 NIIKPVE
-399 QEKALETGEQSEEN
+399 QEKDLETGEQAEEN
-413 LKTEETVEKTG
+413 LKTEETVEQTG
-424 EDTKNEEVIEKEP
+424 EAAKNEEAIEKEP
-437 AVEQKENAKQDKK
+437 AVEQKENA
-450 KNKKEKKEK
+450 
-459 KIKQNKEEQENRKKK
+459 
-474 AKSNKENVK
+474 K

-504 VFIAIIILALGI
+504 VFVAIIILALGI
-516 VGISQLNKSE
+516 VGISQLNKPE

-562 VEVDDETQV
+562 EEVDDETQV
-571 GKVLEQSIEENQ
+571 GKVTWQSIEENQ

-649 EEVNIGITVELL
+649 EEVNIGTTVELL
-661 VSLGIEPQEQDDNN
+661 ISIGKEKEEEEDSKSTQDKLNEQSTPASVETVPTQTETSTQTIIPETTQQPEEQPVEQPVQATPSGRISAKIVRYININKTRTAQTSAEMKVTNVTDKTLVWSSSNTSVATINQSGVITAKSTGTTTITVTIKNTNITDSFTLTVTTSLGKGDANNDGVISYQDSDYILNM
-675 NNKQDNSSEVN
+675 
-686 HQNKEWSAWV
+686 
-696 ETLPNGVNSSNYQIE
+696 Y
-711 QKMQYS
+711 
-717 YRTKQTTTSENSV
+717 
-730 LDGWTKYDE
+730 KYDVE
-739 QHEYGK
+739 LTEDLKNRADMDGNGAINANDAALLMDKLRYG
-745 SYTQILYSPAE
+745 
-756 STGEK
+756 
-761 EYTLVQT
+761 
-768 KHKYSYEHR
+768 
-777 DSLYNGV
+777 
-784 WYVSGSY
+784 
-791 SMFPEGANNGQQTST
+791 
-806 TKDVKS
+806 
-812 TTLARANTITTE
+812 
-824 PLYAI
+824 
-829 GTKCQNCGYDAW
+829 
-841 AYTGETTMYQYT
+841 
-853 VREITK
+853 
-859 STYYYYKWSD
+859 
-869 WSAYSDAVATSND
+869 
-882 STEVRTKTLYR
+882 
-893 YRAK
+893 